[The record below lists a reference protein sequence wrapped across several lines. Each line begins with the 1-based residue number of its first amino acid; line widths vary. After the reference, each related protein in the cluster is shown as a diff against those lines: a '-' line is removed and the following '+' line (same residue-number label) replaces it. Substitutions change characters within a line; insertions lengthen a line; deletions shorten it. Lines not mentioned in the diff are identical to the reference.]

1 MSRSNVIRRRK
12 NPEPKR
18 PGPSPKDDAC
28 LLPRLRDIV
37 DRRPTYGYRRIQA
50 VLNRSLKSEGRPP
63 VNHKRVYRIL
73 NEHSL
78 LLTRAE
84 PGPTRTHDGTVITLH
99 PDRRWCSDVFEI
111 ACLSGERIRV
121 AFGLDTC
128 DREILSFVATTKGI
142 DGEMIRDLMVQSLEA
157 RFGAK
162 ECLPHP
168 IEWLSDNGSC
178 YTAHDTRRFGLEL
191 GFQMCTTPVKS
202 PESNG
207 MAESFVRTFK
217 RDYVSLHTCSDALTV
232 MKQLPQWFDDYNE
245 HHPHQGLKMRS
256 PREFRRSYLLQQGCP
271 IN

>member
-1 MSRSNVIRRRK
+1 MSSSAIEGHRRLSSDLWLPTDPGGAE
-12 NPEPKR
+12 PEPEKR
-18 PGPSPKDDAC
+18 REASGQPQAG
-28 LLPRLRDIV
+28 LPDPERTQ
-37 DRRPTYGYRRIQA
+37 P
-50 VLNRSLKSEGRPP
+50 
-63 VNHKRVYRIL
+63 
-73 NEHSL
+73 L

-178 YTAHDTRRFGLEL
+178 YTAHETRRFGLEL

-217 RDYVSLHTCSDALTV
+217 RDYVSLHPCSDALTV

-245 HHPHQGLKMRS
+245 NHPHQGLKMRS